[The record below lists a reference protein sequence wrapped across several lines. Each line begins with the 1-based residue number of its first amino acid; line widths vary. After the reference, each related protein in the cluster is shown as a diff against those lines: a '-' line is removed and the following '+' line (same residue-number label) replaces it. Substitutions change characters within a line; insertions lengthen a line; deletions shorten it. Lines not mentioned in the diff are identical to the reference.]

1 MLQGDPALRADP
13 QRLRELV
20 VKVGEFQIRDRAMT
34 SAQRAMQAILA
45 ERVPTA
51 EEIGRYRTAVER
63 YFSASAQEAQ
73 QRLRDVDRR
82 IAHVNQVQFNLQ
94 AERGVALRRVEVT
107 QGVLSEARELAKGSL

>member
-1 MLQGDPALRADP
+1 LLRGEPALPADP
-13 QRLRELV
+13 KRLRDLV
-20 VKVGEFQIRDRAMT
+20 AQVGEFQIRDKAMT

-45 ERVPTA
+45 QRQPTA

-63 YFSASAQEAQ
+63 YFSASAREAEA
-73 QRLRDVDRR
+73 RLRDVDRR

-107 QGVLSEARELAKGSL
+107 QGVLSGARELA